1 MTGLQTHMKRDLM
14 PEIRQTKETPL
25 LIIAGPTASGK
36 SASAVELAI
45 RMDGE
50 VVSADSMQVY
60 RGMDIG
66 SAKVTQEEMR
76 GVPHHLIDCVDPSE
90 NWNVVRFKE
99 QAREAVRDIAGRGKL
114 PILCGGTG
122 FYIQALLYDIDFTQ
136 MEENTPLRERLSDM
150 AAEKGPEAVHALL
163 AQRDPAS
170 AAAIHPNNIK
180 RVIRALEFIEE
191 SGSSIAAHNAQQR
204 ERESAYRSV
213 FFVLTM
219 DRAKLYERIDRRVD
233 IMMQQGLLEEVTK
246 LRDLGIP
253 RDSTAMQGIG
263 YKQIFGFLEGEYS
276 LEEAVRL
283 IKRDTRHFAKRQ
295 LTWFR
300 REKEVHWVD
309 IDQFGSGEELWDYMQ
324 RTAQEIITK

>member
-1 MTGLQTHMKRDLM
+1 MTDGVK
-14 PEIRQTKETPL
+14 KEKTPL

-36 SASAVELAI
+36 SDSAAELAI
-45 RMDGE
+45 RMNGE
-50 VVSADSMQVY
+50 VISADSMQVY

-76 GVPHHLIDCVDPSE
+76 GVPHHLIDCADPAE
-90 NWNVVRFKE
+90 NWNVVRFQQE
-99 QAREAVRDIAGRGKL
+99 ARKAAEDISSRGKL

-136 MEENTPLRERLSDM
+136 MEENTPLRERLTAM
-150 AAEKGPEAVHALL
+150 AAQKGPEAVHALL
-163 AQRDPAS
+163 AQKDPAS

-180 RVIRALEFIEE
+180 RVIRALEFMEE
-191 SGSSIAAHNAQQR
+191 SGSSIADHNSQQR
-204 ERESAYRSV
+204 EQESAYRSV
-213 FFVLTM
+213 YFVLTM

-233 IMMQQGLLEEVTK
+233 IMMEKGLLEEVTR
-246 LRDLGIP
+246 LRDMGIP

-263 YKQIFGFLEGEYS
+263 YKQIYGYLEGEYDLS
-276 LEEAVRL
+276 EAVRL

-300 REKEVHWVD
+300 REKDVIWVD
-309 IDQFGSGEELWDYMQ
+309 IDRFDDRQELWDHMQ
-324 RTAQEIITK
+324 KTAENIIHNKD

>member
-1 MTGLQTHMKRDLM
+1 MK
-14 PEIRQTKETPL
+14 TPL
-25 LIIAGPTASGK
+25 LIIAGPTATGK
-36 SASAVELAI
+36 SASAVELAL
-45 RMDGE
+45 RMGGE
-50 VVSADSMQVY
+50 VISADSMQVY

-66 SAKVTQEEMR
+66 SAKVTREEMR
-76 GVPHHLIDCVDPSE
+76 GVPHHLIDCVDPDE
-90 NWNVVRFKE
+90 TWNVVRFKE
-99 QAREAVRDIAGRGKL
+99 QASLAVRDIADRGKL
-114 PILCGGTG
+114 PIVCGGTG

-136 MEENTPLRERLSDM
+136 MEENAPLRKRLSDM

-170 AAAIHPNNIK
+170 AAAIHPGNVK

-191 SGSSIAAHNAQQR
+191 SGRSIAVHNAEQR
-204 ERESAYRSV
+204 EKQSAYRSV

-233 IMMQQGLLEEVTK
+233 IMMQQGLLEEVTR
-246 LRDLGIP
+246 LRDMGIA

-263 YKQIFGFLEGEYS
+263 YKQIYGFLEGEYD

-295 LTWFR
+295 LTGFR
-300 REKEVHWVD
+300 REKEVLWVD
-309 IDQFGSGEELWDYMQ
+309 TDRFANREEMWDYMQ
-324 RTAQEIITK
+324 ETAQEIYSK

>member
-1 MTGLQTHMKRDLM
+1 MK
-14 PEIRQTKETPL
+14 TPL
-25 LIIAGPTASGK
+25 LIIAGPTATGK
-36 SASAVELAI
+36 SASAVELAL
-45 RMDGE
+45 RMGGE
-50 VVSADSMQVY
+50 VISADSMQVY

-66 SAKVTQEEMR
+66 SAKVTREEMR
-76 GVPHHLIDCVDPSE
+76 GVPHHLIDCVDPDE
-90 NWNVVRFKE
+90 TWNVVRFKE
-99 QAREAVRDIAGRGKL
+99 QASLAVRDIADRGKL
-114 PILCGGTG
+114 PIVCGGTG

-136 MEENTPLRERLSDM
+136 MEENAPLRKRLSDM

-170 AAAIHPNNIK
+170 AAAIHPGNVK

-191 SGSSIAAHNAQQR
+191 SGRSIAVHNAEQR
-204 ERESAYRSV
+204 EKQSAYRSV

-233 IMMQQGLLEEVTK
+233 IMMQQGLLEEVTR
-246 LRDLGIP
+246 LRDMGIA

-263 YKQIFGFLEGEYS
+263 YKQIYGFLEGEYD

-300 REKEVHWVD
+300 REKEVLWVD
-309 IDQFGSGEELWDYMQ
+309 TDRFANREEMWDYMQ
-324 RTAQEIITK
+324 ETAQEIYSK

>member
-1 MTGLQTHMKRDLM
+1 MSEEVRTEK
-14 PEIRQTKETPL
+14 TPL
-25 LIIAGPTASGK
+25 LIVAGPTATGK
-36 SASAVELAI
+36 SDSAVELAL
-45 RMDGE
+45 RMNGE
-50 VVSADSMQVY
+50 VISADSMQVY

-66 SAKVTQEEMR
+66 SAKVTREEMR
-76 GVPHHLIDCVDPSE
+76 GVPHHLIDCVAPSE
-90 NWNVVRFKE
+90 NWNVVRFQKE
-99 QAREAVRDIAGRGKL
+99 ACKAAQDIASRGRL

-136 MEENTPLRERLSDM
+136 MEENTLLRERLSAI

-180 RVIRALEFIEE
+180 RVIRALEFMEE
-191 SGSSIAAHNAQQR
+191 GGGSIAAHNLQQR

-219 DRAKLYERIDRRVD
+219 DRGKLYERIDRRVD
-233 IMMQQGLLEEVTK
+233 LMMERGLVDEVRE
-246 LRDLGIP
+246 LREMGIK
-253 RDSTAMQGIG
+253 RDSTSMQGIG
-263 YKQIFGFLEGEYS
+263 YKQIYGYLEGEYD

-283 IKRDTRHFAKRQ
+283 VKRDTRHFAKRQ

-300 REKEVHWVD
+300 REKDVIWTDPDRYENR
-309 IDQFGSGEELWDYMQ
+309 SEMWDYMQ
-324 RTAQEIITK
+324 TTAENIIHY

>member
-1 MTGLQTHMKRDLM
+1 MK
-14 PEIRQTKETPL
+14 TPL
-25 LIIAGPTASGK
+25 LIIAGPTATGK
-36 SASAVELAI
+36 SASAVELAL
-45 RMDGE
+45 RMGGE

-66 SAKVTQEEMR
+66 SAKVTREEMR
-76 GVPHHLIDCVDPSE
+76 GIPHHLIDCVDPDE
-90 NWNVVRFKE
+90 TWNVVRFKE
-99 QAREAVRDIAGRGKL
+99 QASLAVRDIADRGKL
-114 PILCGGTG
+114 PIVCGGTG

-136 MEENTPLRERLSDM
+136 MEENAPLRKRLSDM

-170 AAAIHPNNIK
+170 AAAIHPGNVQ

-191 SGSSIAAHNAQQR
+191 SGRSIAVHNAEQR
-204 ERESAYRSV
+204 EKQSAYRSV

-233 IMMQQGLLEEVTK
+233 IMMQQGLLEEVTR
-246 LRDLGIP
+246 LRDMGIA

-263 YKQIFGFLEGEYS
+263 YKQIYGFLEGEYD

-300 REKEVHWVD
+300 REKEVLWVD
-309 IDQFGSGEELWDYMQ
+309 TDRFANREEMWDYMQ
-324 RTAQEIITK
+324 ETAQEIYSK

>member
-1 MTGLQTHMKRDLM
+1 MK
-14 PEIRQTKETPL
+14 TPL
-25 LIIAGPTASGK
+25 LIIAGPTATGK
-36 SASAVELAI
+36 SASAVELAL
-45 RMDGE
+45 RMGGE
-50 VVSADSMQVY
+50 VISADSMQVY

-66 SAKVTQEEMR
+66 SAKVTGEEMR
-76 GVPHHLIDCVDPSE
+76 GVPHHLIDCVDPDE
-90 NWNVVRFKE
+90 TWNVVRFKE
-99 QAREAVRDIAGRGKL
+99 QASLAVRDIADRGKL
-114 PILCGGTG
+114 PIVCGGTG

-136 MEENTPLRERLSDM
+136 MEENAPLRKRLSDM

-170 AAAIHPNNIK
+170 AAAIHPGNVK

-191 SGSSIAAHNAQQR
+191 SGRSIAAHNAEQR
-204 ERESAYRSV
+204 EKQSAYHSV

-233 IMMQQGLLEEVTK
+233 IMMQQGLLEEVTR
-246 LRDLGIP
+246 LRDMGIA

-263 YKQIFGFLEGEYS
+263 YKQIYGFLEGEYD

-300 REKEVHWVD
+300 REKEVLWVD
-309 IDQFGSGEELWDYMQ
+309 PDRFGSREEMWDYMQ
-324 RTAQEIITK
+324 ETAQEIYSK

>member
-1 MTGLQTHMKRDLM
+1 M
-14 PEIRQTKETPL
+14 PDPLRTAKTPL

-36 SASAVELAI
+36 SASAVELAL
-45 RMDGE
+45 RMNGE
-50 VVSADSMQVY
+50 VISADSMQVY

-66 SAKVTQEEMR
+66 SAKVTPEEMR
-76 GVPHHLIDCVDPSE
+76 GVPHHLIDCADPKE
-90 NWNVVRFKE
+90 NWNVVRFQKE
-99 QAREAVRDIAGRGKL
+99 ARDAVKDVADRGKL

-136 MEENTPLRERLSDM
+136 MEENTPLRERLSAM

-163 AQRDPAS
+163 AQKDPAS

-180 RVIRALEFIEE
+180 RVIRALEFMEE
-191 SGSSIAAHNAQQR
+191 SGSSIAAHNTEQR
-204 ERESAYRSV
+204 EKESAYNSV
-213 FFVLTM
+213 YFVLTM

-233 IMMQQGLLEEVTK
+233 IIR
-246 LRDLGIP
+246 LRDMGIP

-263 YKQIFGFLEGEYS
+263 YKQIYGHLEGEYD

-309 IDQFGSGEELWDYMQ
+309 IDLFEDREALWDYMQ
-324 RTAQEIITK
+324 KTAQETILTKGD